1 MSLFHTP
8 SDANHSYHLVP
19 LLIIAITA
27 TLVAH
32 STAGTFMP
40 KASDNAPI
48 EYEEFTTTL
57 KDLAQAQMLANQ
69 NLVQE
74 VLQSN
79 KNLVQEVLQSNQE
92 VLQSNQ
98 EVKSL
103 VKNLDGTS

>member
-1 MSLFHTP
+1 
-8 SDANHSYHLVP
+8 
-19 LLIIAITA
+19 
-27 TLVAH
+27 
-32 STAGTFMP
+32 MP
-40 KASDNAPI
+40 TASDNAPI

-57 KDLAQAQMLANQ
+57 KDLAQAQMLANQNLVQSNQ

>member
-1 MSLFHTP
+1 M
-8 SDANHSYHLVP
+8 
-19 LLIIAITA
+19 TA

-32 STAGTFMP
+32 STAGKFMP
-40 KASDNAPI
+40 TASDNAPI
-48 EYEEFTTTL
+48 SFEEYTTSL
-57 KDLAQAQMLANQ
+57 KDLAQAQMLANQNLVQSNQNLVQSNQ